1 MISAYTGTQI
11 REAEKPF
18 LDTGM
23 GAVLMQRAAYGLANA
38 VVRELQ
44 GRGERL
50 YGASVAVLAG
60 KGNNG
65 GDGQF
70 AAAMLA
76 RRGMRTTAVLTAGEA
91 HTEGLAA
98 LKKAGGR
105 VVRLTTGNTGDAAA
119 AAAHSDVAHADVVID
134 AVLGTGAQGGLRG
147 PAAALIEAL
156 GRSRPALVVAC
167 DIPSGVDA
175 DSGEAHGPVLRADLT
190 VTFGA
195 AKAGLLAD
203 PGADFTGRVHV
214 VPIGIESALPQ
225 PVLRRFE
232 AEDLSVLRPHP
243 ERRSHKYSR
252 GVLGVVAGSR
262 RYPGA
267 AVLACRG
274 ALASGVGMV
283 RYLGPPDVADLVR
296 RSCPEVVCGTG
307 GATDAHV
314 QAWLLGPGLDEEA
327 REQLERVREA
337 AATGLPVVADAGAL
351 PALPRDLAARF
362 VLTPHAGELAALL
375 ARYGADPGRNGVEDA
390 TLAAARQASELT
402 GATVLLK
409 GATTLVAAPS
419 GAVFSQAEATP
430 WLATAGSGDV
440 LAGVLGSLL
449 AQLAED
455 AGTFDSVGVA
465 ADDRWAGIA
474 AMAASVHGRAGSLA
488 SGGGPVSASGI
499 ADALPEVL
507 RAM

>member
-11 REAEKPF
+11 RTAEQPF
-18 LDTGM
+18 LDDGM
-23 GAVLMQRAAYGLANA
+23 GAVLMHRAAYGLANA
-38 VVRELQ
+38 VVRELR
-44 GRGERL
+44 GRGVRL

-65 GDGQF
+65 WDGLF

-76 RRGMRTTAVLTAGEA
+76 GRGMRTTAVLTAGDA
-91 HTEGLAA
+91 HPEGLAA
-98 LKKAGGR
+98 LNKVGGR
-105 VVRLTTGNTGDAAA
+105 VLRLAMENIGDATAA
-119 AAAHSDVAHADVVID
+119 AVHADVVID

-156 GRSRPALVVAC
+156 GRSRPGLVVAC

-175 DSGEAHGPVLRADLT
+175 DNGEAHGPVLRADLT

-203 PGADFTGRVHV
+203 PGADFTGRVQV

-225 PVLRRFE
+225 AVLRRFE
-232 AEDLSVLRPHP
+232 AQDLSVLLPHP

-252 GVLGVVAGSR
+252 GVLGVVAGSQ

-283 RYLGPPDVADLVR
+283 RYLGPADVADLVR
-296 RSCPEVVCGTG
+296 RTCPEVVCGTG
-307 GATDAHV
+307 SAAETHV
-314 QAWLLGPGLDEEA
+314 QAWLLGPGLDEDA
-327 REQLERVREA
+327 HEQLKRVREA

-351 PALPRDLAARF
+351 PALPRALAPRF

-375 ARYGADPGRNGVEDA
+375 ARYGADPGRAGVEGA
-390 TLAAARQASELT
+390 TLAAAAQASELT

-449 AQLAED
+449 AQLAD
-455 AGTFDSVGVA
+455 DSGAFDSVGVP

-488 SGGGPVSASGI
+488 SAGGPVSASGI
-499 ADALPEVL
+499 AEALPGVL

>member
-1 MISAYTGTQI
+1 
-11 REAEKPF
+11 
-18 LDTGM
+18 M

-38 VVRELQ
+38 VVRELR

-50 YGASVAVLAG
+50 YGASVTVLAG

-65 GDGQF
+65 GDGLF

-76 RRGMRTTAVLTAGEA
+76 GRGMRTTAVLTAGEA
-91 HTEGLAA
+91 HPEGLAA
-98 LKKAGGR
+98 LEKAGGR
-105 VVRLTTGNTGDAAA
+105 VLRLTTENTGDAAA
-119 AAAHSDVAHADVVID
+119 AAAHAGVVID

-156 GRSRPALVVAC
+156 GRSRPGLVVAC

-203 PGADFTGRVHV
+203 PGADFTGRVQV
-214 VPIGIESALPQ
+214 VPIGIEAALPE

-232 AEDLSVLRPHP
+232 AEDLSVLLPHP
-243 ERRSHKYSR
+243 GRRSHKYSR
-252 GVLGVVAGSR
+252 GVLGVVAGSQ

-307 GATDAHV
+307 SAAETHV

-327 REQLERVREA
+327 HEQLERVRDA

-351 PALPRDLAARF
+351 PALPRDLAPRF

-375 ARYGADPGRNGVEDA
+375 ARYGADPGRDGVEDA

-440 LAGVLGSLL
+440 LAGVLGALL
-449 AQLAED
+449 AQLAGRPRD
-455 AGTFDSVGVA
+455 VRLLRHPRRRPLGRDRGDGRQRPRPRRKPRLRRRARHGSRHRGGTPC
-465 ADDRWAGIA
+465 
-474 AMAASVHGRAGSLA
+474 
-488 SGGGPVSASGI
+488 GGA
-499 ADALPEVL
+499 
-507 RAM
+507 

>member
-11 REAEKPF
+11 REAERPL

-38 VVRELQ
+38 VVRELRA
-44 GRGERL
+44 RGHRL
-50 YGASVAVLAG
+50 YGASVTVLAG

-65 GDGQF
+65 GDGLF

-76 RRGMRTTAVLTAGEA
+76 GRGMRTTAVLTAGEA
-91 HTEGLAA
+91 HSEGLAA
-98 LKKAGGR
+98 FEKAGGR
-105 VVRLTTGNTGDAAA
+105 VFRLTAENAGEAAA
-119 AAAHSDVAHADVVID
+119 AAARTGVVID

-147 PAAALIEAL
+147 PAAALMEAL
-156 GRSRPALVVAC
+156 GRSRPGLVVAC

-175 DSGEAHGPVLRADLT
+175 GTGEAHLPVLGADLT

-203 PGADFTGRVHV
+203 PGADFAGRVEV
-214 VPIGIESALPQ
+214 VPIGIEAGLPQ
-225 PVLRRFE
+225 PALRRLE
-232 AEDLSVLRPHP
+232 AADLSALLPHP
-243 ERRSHKYSR
+243 GRRSHKYSR
-252 GVLGVVAGSR
+252 GVLGVVAGSS

-274 ALASGVGMV
+274 ALAAGVGMV

-296 RSCPEVVCGTG
+296 QTCPEVVCGTG
-307 GATDAHV
+307 SPADAHV

-327 REQLERVREA
+327 QQQLDRVREA

-351 PALPRDLAARF
+351 PALPLRLDPRT
-362 VLTPHAGELAALL
+362 VLTPHAGELATLL
-375 ARYGADPGRNGVEDA
+375 GRYGANPERGSVEDA
-390 TLAAARQASELT
+390 TLAAARQASDLT

-419 GAVFSQAEATP
+419 GAVFSQAEASP
-430 WLATAGSGDV
+430 WMASAGSGDV

-449 AQLAED
+449 AQLAETAD
-455 AGTFDSVGVA
+455 AFSARGIPGP
-465 ADDRWAGIA
+465 DRWAAVA
-474 AMAASVHGRAGSLA
+474 AMAASLHGRAGSLA
-488 SGGGPVSASGI
+488 SGGGPLTASAI
-499 ADALPEVL
+499 AESLPEVMTRL
-507 RAM
+507 

>member
-11 REAEKPF
+11 RTAEQPF
-18 LDTGM
+18 LDEGM

-38 VVRELQ
+38 VVRELR

-50 YGASVAVLAG
+50 YGASVTVLAG

-65 GDGQF
+65 GDGLF

-76 RRGMRTTAVLTAGEA
+76 GRGMRTTAVLTAGAA

-98 LKKAGGR
+98 LEKAGGR
-105 VVRLTTGNTGDAAA
+105 VLRLTTENTSDAATA
-119 AAAHSDVAHADVVID
+119 AAGAGVVID

-147 PAAALIEAL
+147 PGAALIEAL
-156 GRSRPALVVAC
+156 GRSRPRLVVAC

-190 VTFGA
+190 VSFGA
-195 AKAGLLAD
+195 AKAGVLSD
-203 PGADFTGRVHV
+203 PGADFAGRVRV
-214 VPIGIESALPQ
+214 VPIGIEDALPA
-225 PVLRRFE
+225 PALRRFQG
-232 AEDLSVLRPHP
+232 EDLSMLLPHP
-243 ERRSHKYSR
+243 GRRSHKYSR
-252 GVLGVVAGSR
+252 GVLGVVAGSQ

-296 RSCPEVVCGTG
+296 QSCPEVVCGTG
-307 GATDAHV
+307 SAAEAHV

-327 REQLERVREA
+327 HEQLERVREA

-351 PALPRDLAARF
+351 PALPRDLAPRF

-375 ARYGADPGRNGVEDA
+375 ARYGADPGRNGVEGA
-390 TLAAARQASELT
+390 TLAAARRASELT

-449 AQLAED
+449 AQLAEEPG
-455 AGTFDSVGVA
+455 AFDSVGVT

-499 ADALPEVL
+499 AEALPGVL

>member
-18 LDTGM
+18 LDTGA

-44 GRGERL
+44 ARGERL
-50 YGASVAVLAG
+50 YGASVTVLAG

-65 GDGQF
+65 GDGLF

-91 HTEGLAA
+91 HPQGLAA
-98 LKKAGGR
+98 LEKAGGR
-105 VVRLTTGNTGDAAA
+105 VIRLTPMNVAGATAAA
-119 AAAHSDVAHADVVID
+119 AQSGVVID

-147 PAAALIEAL
+147 AAAELIDAL
-156 GRSRPALVVAC
+156 ERSRPGLVVAC
-167 DIPSGVDA
+167 DNPSGVDA
-175 DSGEAHGPVLRADLT
+175 DTGEAHPPVLRAELT

-203 PGADFTGRVHV
+203 PGADFAGRVQV
-214 VPIGIESALPQ
+214 IPIGIEAALPE
-225 PVLRRFE
+225 PAVRRFE
-232 AEDLSVLRPHP
+232 AGDLSLLLPHP
-243 ERRSHKYSR
+243 RRRSHKYSR
-252 GVLGVVAGSR
+252 GVLGVVAGSQ

-274 ALASGVGMV
+274 ALAAGVGMV

-307 GATDAHV
+307 SAAETHV
-314 QAWLLGPGLDEEA
+314 QAWLLGPGLDEGA
-327 REQLERVREA
+327 DDQLERVRDA

-351 PALPRDLAARF
+351 PALPRALAPRF

-375 ARYGADPGRNGVEDA
+375 ARYGADPGRVGVEDA

-440 LAGVLGSLL
+440 LAGILGALL
-449 AQLAED
+449 AQLAGSPETHAAFGIP
-455 AGTFDSVGVA
+455 AG
-465 ADDRWAGIA
+465 DRWAGIA
-474 AMAASVHGRAGSLA
+474 ALAASVHGRAGSLA
-488 SGGGPVSASGI
+488 SDGGPVTASDV
-499 ADALPEVL
+499 AQSVREVVAKL
-507 RAM
+507 